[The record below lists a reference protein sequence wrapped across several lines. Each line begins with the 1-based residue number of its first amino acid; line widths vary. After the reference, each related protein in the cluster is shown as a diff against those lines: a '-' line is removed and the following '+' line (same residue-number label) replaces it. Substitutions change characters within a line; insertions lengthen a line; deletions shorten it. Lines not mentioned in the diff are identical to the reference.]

1 MNINRKNLLN
11 KVHPDVV
18 LDDVDEVIDEPNFNN
33 HNTSPE
39 PPSPYAD
46 LEKKYRK
53 NRFNKNRSKA
63 PSPFFGVN
71 GAGNSVSKSAD
82 GNKLQKR
89 KPKKKSFSKVSRV
102 TSGKRNP

>member
-1 MNINRKNLLN
+1 
-11 KVHPDVV
+11 VV
-18 LDDVDEVIDEPNFNN
+18 LDDVDEVVDEPNFNN
-33 HNTSPE
+33 HNTSPD

-53 NRFNKNRSKA
+53 NRFNKNRSKN
-63 PSPFFGVN
+63 PSEFFSVK
-71 GAGNSVSKSAD
+71 GAGKNSVSKSTD

-89 KPKKKSFSKVSRV
+89 KPKKKTFSKVSRV